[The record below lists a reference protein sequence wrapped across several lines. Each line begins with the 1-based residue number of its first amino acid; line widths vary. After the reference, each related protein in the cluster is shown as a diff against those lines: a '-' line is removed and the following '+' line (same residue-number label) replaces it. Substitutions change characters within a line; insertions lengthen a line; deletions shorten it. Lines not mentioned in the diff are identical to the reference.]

1 MMNGS
6 RSQAGDVLVHLV
18 GSVPLSSAEEVFRT
32 VTGTLGSRVSR
43 LPDGETWDRT
53 GWVGFQVPVLMQHP
67 LFELAPSD
75 RPGESQADVDRV
87 TRAEGT
93 DYARPFFALR
103 ADAATSALQFGD
115 LGYARAALESYAVFA
130 RLKTAGVILPDQRF
144 QVSLPTP
151 LAPLVMFVS
160 RRDHPRVEPA
170 YKAALFDE
178 LARICAGIPHDQ
190 LAVQWDVAPE
200 LALLEEVWESGF
212 DNVDSE
218 ITARVTELGNVVPA
232 SVELGFHF
240 CYGDLGHQHFVQP
253 RDMSVL
259 ARLASRAAA
268 GLRRPLNWVHMPVPR
283 DRDDDAYFAPLR
295 ALRLPESTQ
304 LFLGL
309 VHATDGIDGI
319 DGIRRRAAA
328 ARQFRPAFG
337 IATEC
342 GFGRRP
348 PQTVAALLE
357 LHRTA
362 ADYLAVPVSE
372 PPPVST

>member
-1 MMNGS
+1 MNAS
-6 RSQAGDVLVHLV
+6 ESQPGACSVHLV
-18 GSVPLSSAEEVFRT
+18 GSVPLSSAEEVFRM
-32 VTGTLGSRVSR
+32 VTGTLGSRVRR
-43 LPDGETWDRT
+43 LPDGETGDRT

-67 LFELAPSD
+67 LFELAASGQ
-75 RPGESQADVDRV
+75 PGESQSDVDRV

-93 DYARPFFALR
+93 DYTRPFFALR
-103 ADAATSALQFGD
+103 AGADASGLEFGD
-115 LGYARAALESYAVFA
+115 LGYARAALESYAVFT
-130 RLKTAGVILPDQRF
+130 RLKSAGVIMPDTRF

-170 YKAALFDE
+170 YKAALLAE

-200 LALLEEVWESGF
+200 LALLEGVWESGF
-212 DNVDSE
+212 DDVEGE
-218 ITARVTELGNVVPA
+218 ITRRVTELGNAVPA
-232 SVELGFHF
+232 SAELGFHF

-253 RDMSVL
+253 RDTSVL
-259 ARLASRAAA
+259 ARLASRVAA
-268 GLRRPLNWVHMPVPR
+268 GLQRPLNWVHLPVPR
-283 DRDDDAYFAPLR
+283 DRDDEAYFTPLR
-295 ALRLPESTQ
+295 DLQLPAGAQ

-309 VHATDGIDGI
+309 VHATDGIDGA
-319 DGIRRRAAA
+319 RRRAEA
-328 ARQFRPAFG
+328 ARRCSPAFG

-348 PQTVAALLE
+348 AETVPALLE

-362 ADYLAVPVSE
+362 ADDLAAPVSR
-372 PPPVST
+372 

>member
-1 MMNGS
+1 MKS
-6 RSQAGDVLVHLV
+6 SESQAAAGLVHLV
-18 GSVPLSSAEEVFRT
+18 GSVPLSSAEEVFRA
-32 VTGTLGSRVSR
+32 VTGALGSRISR
-43 LPDGETWDRT
+43 LPDGETGDRT

-67 LFELAPSD
+67 LFELAPSG
-75 RPGESQADVDRV
+75 RPGESQSDVDRV

-93 DYARPFFALR
+93 DYTRPFFALR
-103 ADAATSALQFGD
+103 TGTETSALEFGD

-130 RLKTAGVILPDQRF
+130 RLKTAGVVMPGTRF

-170 YKAALFDE
+170 YQAALLGE
-178 LARICAGIPHDQ
+178 LARICAEIPHDQ

-200 LALLEEVWESGF
+200 LALLEGAWESGF
-212 DNVDSE
+212 DDVDGE
-218 ITARVTELGNVVPA
+218 ITGRLTELGNVVPA

-253 RDMSVL
+253 ADTSVL
-259 ARLASRAAA
+259 ARLASRVAD
-268 GLRRPLNWVHMPVPR
+268 GLRRPLNWVHMPVPKE
-283 DRDDDAYFAPLR
+283 RDDEAYFSPLR
-295 ALRLPESTQ
+295 DLHLPAGAQ

-309 VHATDGIDGI
+309 VHATDGIDGV
-319 DGIRRRAAA
+319 RRRAAA
-328 ARQFRPAFG
+328 ARRFSPAFG

-348 PQTVAALLE
+348 PQTVPALLE

-362 ADYLAVPVSE
+362 ADYLAAPATPSE
-372 PPPVST
+372 R

>member
-1 MMNGS
+1 MMNAPES
-6 RSQAGDVLVHLV
+6 PAGAYPVHLV
-18 GSVPLSSAEEVFRT
+18 GSVPLSSADEVFRA
-32 VTGTLGSRVSR
+32 VTGALGSRIRR
-43 LPDGETWDRT
+43 LPDGETGDRT

-75 RPGESQADVDRV
+75 QPGEDQSDVDRV
-87 TRAEGT
+87 TRAVGT
-93 DYARPFFALR
+93 DYTRPFFALR
-103 ADAATSALQFGD
+103 AGADASTLEFGD

-130 RLKTAGVILPDQRF
+130 RLKTAGVITPGTRF

-160 RRDHPRVEPA
+160 RRDHRRVEPA
-170 YKAALFDE
+170 YKTALLRE
-178 LARICAGIPHDQ
+178 LTRICAAIPHDE

-200 LALLEEVWESGF
+200 LALLEGTWESGF
-212 DNVDSE
+212 DDVEGE
-218 ITARVTELGNVVPA
+218 IVARVTELGNAVPA
-232 SVELGFHF
+232 TAELGFHL

-259 ARLASRAAA
+259 VRLASGVAA
-268 GLRRPLNWVHMPVPR
+268 GLQRPLNWVHMPVPA

-295 ALRLPESTQ
+295 ALQLPAGAQ

-309 VHATDGIDGI
+309 VHATDGIDGA
-319 DGIRRRAAA
+319 RRRAAA
-328 ARQFRPAFG
+328 ARRFSAAFG

-348 PQTVAALLE
+348 PQTVPALLD
-357 LHRTA
+357 LHRVA
-362 ADYLAVPVSE
+362 ADELAGPA
-372 PPPVST
+372 STFQSIGR